1 MVKVSLESVT
11 PEYAKL
17 LLEKHN
23 TNNYR
28 KLKDTTVNEYANMM
42 RSGEWRPEAC
52 SIVIDIN
59 GVLVDGQHR
68 LTAISKLDPDS
79 KIDVIIVRNA
89 DPKSVYVIDGH
100 MPRRMND
107 HCKCEPYKI
116 IMINTYLRSVKLHTK
131 YRKDVDFYIKHVNGT
146 IGSLTERLHSIY
158 GRTSDPFTSVG
169 LRAGLILGV
178 LNGHLTEDECISLFE
193 KFIVFRKKPRVKG
206 EIQDYAVVSSTRSNV
221 QQTLTALQ
229 SKLVD
234 DLVDDNLPVPVE
246 VGTKWRHEKYS
257 GAREKASKLM
267 NATYQT
273 VCSHTKNDKDF
284 SGALLASI
292 KDILLTQEAK

>member
-1 MVKVSLESVT
+1 MLKVTLEKVGA
-11 PEYAKL
+11 EYAQL
-17 LLEKHN
+17 LLDNHN

-28 KLKDTTVNEYANMM
+28 KLKPNTATEYASLMKEG
-42 RSGEWRPEAC
+42 RWRPEAS

-68 LTAISKLDPDS
+68 LTAITKLDSGETVDL
-79 KIDVIIVRNA
+79 IIIRDA
-89 DPKSVYVIDGH
+89 DPESVYVIDGH

-116 IMINTYLRSVKLHTK
+116 VMINTYLRSVGLHIK
-131 YRKDVDFYIKHVNGT
+131 YRKDVKFYQAHVENT
-146 IGSLTERLHSIY
+146 IGQMTQKLHEIY

-178 LNGHLTEDECISLFE
+178 LNKQITEEECIQLFE
-193 KFIVFRKKPRVKG
+193 KFIAFRKKPKKKG
-206 EIQDYAVVSSTRSNV
+206 EPQDYALASSTRSNV
-221 QQTLTALQ
+221 QSTLSPLQ
-229 SKLVD
+229 SLLVD
-234 DLVDDNLPVPVE
+234 RLDNDDLPIPVE
-246 VGTKWRHEKYS
+246 IGTKWVNEKYS

-267 NATYQT
+267 NATYQAI
-273 VCSHTKNDKDF
+273 CKSTKNDKKF

-292 KDILLTQEAK
+292 KVVLDVKE

>member
-17 LLEKHN
+17 LLETHN

-28 KLKDTTVNEYANMM
+28 KLKDSTVNEYVNIMK
-42 RSGEWRPEAC
+42 SGDWKSEAC
-52 SIVIDIN
+52 TIVVDIN

-68 LTAISKLDPDS
+68 LTAISKLDSDS

-131 YRKDVDFYIKHVNGT
+131 YRKNVDFYIKHVNGT
-146 IGSLTERLHSIY
+146 IGRLTERLHSIY

-193 KFIVFRKKPRVKG
+193 KFIVFRKKPKVKG
-206 EIQDYAVVSSTRSNV
+206 EIQDYAIASSTRGNV
-221 QQTLTALQ
+221 QASLSPLQ
-229 SKLVD
+229 SLLVD
-234 DLVDDNLPVPVE
+234 RLDNDDLPIPVE
-246 VGTKWRHEKYS
+246 VGTKWVSEKYS

-273 VCSHTKNDKDF
+273 VCKHTKNDKEF

-292 KDILLTQEAK
+292 KNILID